1 MAFAPASLTLSAA
14 EARVLGQLNEVR
26 ASVGL
31 PALGLEAGLVDS
43 ARAQAGRISSAGSLF
58 HQDLHPLLGA
68 WGTAGENV
76 GYGPDV
82 EVVHGA
88 LVGSPGHYANMVNG
102 SFSHVGVAVT
112 TSPDG
117 RVWVAQVFAG

>member
-1 MAFAPASLTLSAA
+1 VSVSLSSPEL
-14 EARVLGQLNEVR
+14 RVLEQLNSVR

-31 PALGLEAGLVDS
+31 PALGLEAGLIDA
-43 ARAQAGRISSAGSLF
+43 ARAQVGRIASSGSLF

-68 WGTAGENV
+68 WSTAGENV

-88 LVGSPGHYANMVNG
+88 LVASPGHYANMVNG